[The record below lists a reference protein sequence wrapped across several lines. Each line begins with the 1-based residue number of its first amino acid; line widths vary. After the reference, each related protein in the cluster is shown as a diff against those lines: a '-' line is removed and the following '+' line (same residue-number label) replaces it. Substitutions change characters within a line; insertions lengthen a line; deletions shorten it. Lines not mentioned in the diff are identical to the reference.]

1 MEITY
6 LGHSAF
12 RLRGKDV
19 TVVTDP
25 FSDKLG
31 FSMGK
36 VTADIVT
43 VSHDSPN
50 HSYVEGV
57 DGAPRVV
64 DGPGEYEVADM
75 LIAGVATA
83 TERGKGPLNT
93 AYVLRFEDLTVC
105 HLGDLNNQLT
115 DKQVEELGSID
126 VLLVPVGG
134 GKTIGPAQAA
144 RLVAQL
150 DPSLVIPMHYR
161 LNGSMVADLE
171 PIEHFCREMGSKD
184 IVPEPKLTVTKSAL
198 AGETR
203 LVVLDA
209 KGAGPGVPPGQ
220 VGG

>member
-1 MEITY
+1 LEITY

-43 VSHDSPN
+43 VSHQSPN
-50 HSYVEGV
+50 HSFIEGV
-57 DGAPRVV
+57 GGDPRVV
-64 DGPGEYEVADM
+64 EGPGEYEVADM

-83 TERGKGPLNT
+83 TEPGKGPVNT

-126 VLLVPVGG
+126 VLLIPVGG
-134 GKTIGPAQAA
+134 AKTIGPAEASQ
-144 RLVAQL
+144 LVARL

-161 LNGSMVADLE
+161 LRGSTVADLA

-184 IVPEPKLTVTKSAL
+184 IVPEPKLTVTKGAL

-203 LVVLDA
+203 LVVLEA
-209 KGAGPGVPPGQ
+209 RGPVPQ
-220 VGG
+220 RVGG

>member
-1 MEITY
+1 

-43 VSHDSPN
+43 ISHQSPN
-50 HSYVEGV
+50 HSFVEGV
-57 DGAPRVV
+57 GGDPRVV

-83 TERGKGPLNT
+83 TEPGKGPINT

-126 VLLVPVGG
+126 VLLIPVGG
-134 GKTIGPAQAA
+134 AKTIGPAEASQ
-144 RLVAQL
+144 LVARL

-161 LNGSMVADLE
+161 LSGSTVADLA
-171 PIEHFCREMGSKD
+171 PIEHFSREMGSKD
-184 IVPEPKLTVTKSAL
+184 VVPEPRLTVSKGAL

-203 LVVLDA
+203 LVVLEA
-209 KGAGPGVPPGQ
+209 RGPVPQ
-220 VGG
+220 RVGG